1 MKQSEI
7 TQDTQPLLVE
17 KLEAILERNLTL
29 VEGAIVEYVLD
40 QVRLGLVEVK

>member
-1 MKQSEI
+1 MKQSVI

-17 KLEAILERNLTL
+17 KLEAILERSLTAT
-29 VEGAIVEYVLD
+29 ESAMVEYVLD